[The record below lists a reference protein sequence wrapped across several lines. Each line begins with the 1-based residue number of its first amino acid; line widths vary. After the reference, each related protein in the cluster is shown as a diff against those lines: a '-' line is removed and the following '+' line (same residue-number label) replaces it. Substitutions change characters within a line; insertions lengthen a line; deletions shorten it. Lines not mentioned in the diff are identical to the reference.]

1 MNNQTEIKF
10 NEILKSIYENAEV
23 LEGQE
28 NFFNSLIKGT
38 DLKYID
44 EIEKII
50 YITVSTK
57 FYKDILENNYKE
69 IIKKAT
75 NPILGAAFE
84 VKFLNTNDWEQLK
97 NELEE
102 KQKNQTIKRKNLQQI
117 EEEDDYYEN
126 SLKSKFDFENYVV
139 SESNKMIYSAAFNVS
154 INPGGPWNPLFIYGG
169 SGLGKT
175 HVLHA
180 IGNQSIKNLPNFRVK
195 YIQAKDFGE
204 LVHDAIKSKNTSDS
218 LEQIKQKYSK
228 YNMLLIDD
236 IQFIQNWNKAKE
248 IFFHIFNHFIE
259 EEKQIVITSDVY
271 PQELG
276 NFEQRFITRFEK
288 GLTIGVVPPD
298 FEGAIEIVRKKLK
311 LIHDFDLNYI
321 DEDSVNYLAQN
332 FNSNVRELEGAIN
345 RVIFWSINID
355 DDNDSKITI
364 NKVEEIF
371 KNQTNRKSKIS
382 IKNVVKEVS
391 NYYNIPVEEL
401 IGNSRKKNVLLARQ
415 ISIKLSRSI
424 LDSSLMEIGQFFNK
438 NHSTIINSINKI
450 DKVIVE
456 NNDLI
461 LVLNKIKANI
471 LK

>member
-1 MNNQTEIKF
+1 MSNQVKIKF
-10 NEILKSIYENAEV
+10 NEILKNIYDNAEI
-23 LEGQE
+23 LEGQR
-28 NFFNSLIKGT
+28 NFFNSLTKGT
-38 DLKYID
+38 ELKYID
-44 EIEKII
+44 ENEKKI
-50 YITVSTK
+50 YIVVTTK

-75 NPILGAAFE
+75 DLILGAHFKVIFSNLKDWKKIE
-84 VKFLNTNDWEQLK
+84 KELKTKTQKVVTNHK
-97 NELEE
+97 NV
-102 KQKNQTIKRKNLQQI
+102 QQI

-126 SLKSKFDFENYVV
+126 SLKSKFNFDNYVV
-139 SESNKMIYSAAFNVS
+139 SESNKMIYSASFNVS

-204 LVHDAIKSKNTSDS
+204 LVHEAIKSKNTSDN
-218 LEQIKQKYSK
+218 LEKIKQKYSK

-259 EEKQIVITSDVY
+259 EEKQVVITSDVY

-311 LIHDFDLNYI
+311 LIHDFDLDYI
-321 DEDSVNYLAQN
+321 DEDSINYLAQN
-332 FNSNVRELEGAIN
+332 FSSNVRELEGAIN
-345 RVIFWSINID
+345 RVIFWTINID
-355 DDNDSKITI
+355 EDEDSKVTI
-364 NKVEEIF
+364 DKVEDIF
-371 KNQTNRKSKIS
+371 KNQTNRKSKLS
-382 IKNVVKEVS
+382 IKNIIDEVS
-391 NYYNIPVEEL
+391 NYYNIPEDEI

-415 ISIKLSRSI
+415 ITIKLSRTI
-424 LDSSLMEIGQFFNK
+424 LDASLMEIGNFFNK
-438 NHSTIINSINKI
+438 NHSTIINSINKV
-450 DKVIVE
+450 DKLIVE
-456 NNDLI
+456 NSDLN